1 MRAQGAVAV
10 ADESQAKVEAKA
22 KQADGG
28 ERVAAEQASKERI
41 RCYAALSRSVDAMA
55 REGEE
60 SQERTAVEKAAAEA
74 KAAEAA
80 NAKAAEA
87 AKARAAEAKAAMAK
101 AVAAQTAAAAAA
113 EAAREANV
121 NAAAETKQAEG
132 KVEEKAGVQRLAEQ
146 ERKGVGGGGGH
157 CADKCAG
164 CNEPVPPGAMRAVGK
179 SWHNACFACAGC
191 RLHILAPKTTPI
203 AR

>member
-132 KVEEKAGVQRLAEQ
+132 KAGVQRLAEQ

-157 CADKCAG
+157 CVDKCAG
-164 CNEPVPPGAMRAVGK
+164 CKEPVPPGAMRAVGK

-191 RLHILAPKTTPI
+191 RLHIFAPKTTPI